1 MLSVHGIRLS
11 HIIMC
16 RMCNRCLFMIDFSLL
31 GYFGSLIMIYLFTE
45 VPNSTPGTYRP
56 PPRTKEVVI
65 KGQVVKLKYCF
76 TCKIFRPPRASH
88 CSLCDNC
95 VGKSLYITSG
105 LWNPHF
111 RRFKNLKFFFS
122 FFFLNKDCFTKYYIY
137 DRTTLS
143 LIKLIKF
150 SPFKVKM
157 VIIQNQYR
165 STPDWFDFS
174 IFLHN
179 MPNTY
184 HTMYRAVDNIWQTRG
199 EIFHHFNDQNYS

>member
-1 MLSVHGIRLS
+1 
-11 HIIMC
+11 
-16 RMCNRCLFMIDFSLL
+16 MCNRCLFMIDFSLL

-137 DRTTLS
+137 DTTTLS

>member
-1 MLSVHGIRLS
+1 MDFLYVTW
-11 HIIMC
+11 IIWVVY
-16 RMCNRCLFMIDFSLL
+16 L
-31 GYFGSLIMIYLFTE
+31 YWLIMIYLFTE

-165 STPDWFDFS
+165 STPLTDLISPF
-174 IFLHN
+174 FLHN

>member
-1 MLSVHGIRLS
+1 MSCAIGVFSWLIFRYLDILVHW
-11 HIIMC
+11 
-16 RMCNRCLFMIDFSLL
+16 
-31 GYFGSLIMIYLFTE
+31 IMIYLFTE

-165 STPDWFDFS
+165 STPLTDLISPF
-174 IFLHN
+174 FLHN

>member
-1 MLSVHGIRLS
+1 
-11 HIIMC
+11 
-16 RMCNRCLFMIDFSLL
+16 MIDFSLL

-137 DRTTLS
+137 DTTTLS

-165 STPDWFDFS
+165 STPLTDLISPF
-174 IFLHN
+174 FLHN

-199 EIFHHFNDQNYS
+199 EIFHHFNDKNYS

>member
-1 MLSVHGIRLS
+1 
-11 HIIMC
+11 MC

-31 GYFGSLIMIYLFTE
+31 GYFGSLILIYLFTE

-122 FFFLNKDCFTKYYIY
+122 FFFWTKIVLQNITYMIQL
-137 DRTTLS
+137 LS
-143 LIKLIKF
+143 HLSSLSNSHLSKSKW
-150 SPFKVKM
+150 S
-157 VIIQNQYR
+157 
-165 STPDWFDFS
+165 
-174 IFLHN
+174 
-179 MPNTY
+179 
-184 HTMYRAVDNIWQTRG
+184 
-199 EIFHHFNDQNYS
+199 

>member
-1 MLSVHGIRLS
+1 
-11 HIIMC
+11 MC
-16 RMCNRCLFMIDFSLL
+16 HMCNRCLFMIDFSLL
-31 GYFGSLIMIYLFTE
+31 GYFGSLILINLFTE

-122 FFFLNKDCFTKYYIY
+122 FFFSEQRLFYKILHIWYNY
-137 DRTTLS
+137 S
-143 LIKLIKF
+143 LTYQAYQILTFQSQNGHNSKSVQIDPWLI
-150 SPFKVKM
+150 
-157 VIIQNQYR
+157 
-165 STPDWFDFS
+165 W
-174 IFLHN
+174 FLH
-179 MPNTY
+179 
-184 HTMYRAVDNIWQTRG
+184 
-199 EIFHHFNDQNYS
+199 FSS

>member
-1 MLSVHGIRLS
+1 
-11 HIIMC
+11 MC

-31 GYFGSLIMIYLFTE
+31 GYFGSLILIYLFTE

-165 STPDWFDFS
+165 STPLTDLISPF
-174 IFLHN
+174 FLHN

-184 HTMYRAVDNIWQTRG
+184 HTMYRTVDNIWQTRG

>member
-1 MLSVHGIRLS
+1 
-11 HIIMC
+11 
-16 RMCNRCLFMIDFSLL
+16 MCNRCLFMIDFSLL

-165 STPDWFDFS
+165 STPLTDLISPF
-174 IFLHN
+174 FLHN

>member
-1 MLSVHGIRLS
+1 
-11 HIIMC
+11 MC

-137 DRTTLS
+137 DTTTLS

-199 EIFHHFNDQNYS
+199 KIFHHFNDQNYS

>member
-1 MLSVHGIRLS
+1 MLSVHGIRLNR
-11 HIIMC
+11 IIMC
-16 RMCNRCLFMIDFSLL
+16 HMCNRCLFMIDFSLL
-31 GYFGSLIMIYLFTE
+31 GYFGSLILINLFTE

-137 DRTTLS
+137 DTTTLS

-174 IFLHN
+174 IFL
-179 MPNTY
+179 T
-184 HTMYRAVDNIWQTRG
+184 
-199 EIFHHFNDQNYS
+199 